1 MQNCI
6 YTKDIIKKSKT
17 WLEGFIEKKENKVIL
32 YDEEKK
38 IISSKLLKEISQELR
53 IGIYLVYVDNIE
65 TMCNDESIKDQSIK
79 RSKIERNEVQKVE
92 NNIKKMNQNDL
103 IFGNRTEEEI
113 LKIID
118 DLTENK

>member
-79 RSKIERNEVQKVE
+79 RTKIERNEVQKVE
-92 NNIKKMNQNDL
+92 NNINKMNQNDL